1 MINLLERAS
10 KIAQWVKELAAK
22 FDNLSSNPK
31 THKEEGKD
39 WFLQTVIWSPYMYI
53 THTCTHIQRKP
64 RGTVFHTALRMTHCD
79 YHTKAQHQIWTSDM
93 HQLQSNCMCQEIG
106 TKRQNDFHNCKGRV
120 INWLLFQRT
129 ANCLKRSH
137 RNSWRHGEVKQDSH
151 QALIKGEK
159 QGHKEVSPPSCRNG

>member
-1 MINLLERAS
+1 MINILERAS

-64 RGTVFHTALRMTHCD
+64 RGTVFHTALCMTTVTITPKLSIRYERVICINSKATSCARKSEQKGRMTFITAKVGLLTGYYSKGQQIVWKGHIEIVED
-79 YHTKAQHQIWTSDM
+79 MGKGSRTVTKH
-93 HQLQSNCMCQEIG
+93 
-106 TKRQNDFHNCKGRV
+106 
-120 INWLLFQRT
+120 
-129 ANCLKRSH
+129 
-137 RNSWRHGEVKQDSH
+137 
-151 QALIKGEK
+151 
-159 QGHKEVSPPSCRNG
+159 